1 MQNRITRQET
11 KNVLLRKAY
20 LLSANEKK
28 TNSPKKNRKKQ
39 YINQIIHTPKI
50 KSQKKKFNILCGK
63 FRKLIVGL
71 KKIYIL
77 EILSKSVFIFL

>member
-1 MQNRITRQET
+1 MYYCEKHIYSQQT
-11 KNVLLRKAY
+11 KKKQTPQKRT
-20 LLSANEKK
+20 EKK
-28 TNSPKKNRKKQ
+28 

-50 KSQKKKFNILCGK
+50 KSQKTKKFNILCGK
-63 FRKLIVGL
+63 FCKLIVGL

>member
-28 TNSPKKNRKKQ
+28 QTPQKRTEKKQ

-50 KSQKKKFNILCGK
+50 KSQKKSLTFCVVSFVN
-63 FRKLIVGL
+63 
-71 KKIYIL
+71 
-77 EILSKSVFIFL
+77 